1 MNLMTIV
8 TLLTDYGA
16 TDTYVGQ
23 VKGAV
28 LAISP
33 SVTLVDLTHSVPA
46 QNVRAGAFL
55 LWTGVEAF
63 PPGSIHL
70 AVVDPGVG
78 TARRAIAARCARGD
92 YFVGPDNGLLPAAI
106 HRLGGLAD
114 AVELTR
120 SKYWTPRLY
129 GTFHGRDLF
138 APVAGHLARGVSL
151 RELGEP
157 IADLQGP
164 LSLPQ
169 PSQQGDSLRGEILHV
184 DSFGT
189 LVTNFRGEQIAYEFA
204 LTIRGRRI
212 VGRRDAVFESV
223 AEGTLIGLVGS
234 AGLVEIAL
242 RNGSAATELGAGV
255 GEPVLAQPPASAH
268 ATPD

>member
-1 MNLMTIV
+1 MTII

-16 TDTYVGQ
+16 ADTYVGQ
-23 VKGAV
+23 LKGAI

-33 SVTLVDLTHSVPA
+33 SVTLVDLTHLVPA

-78 TARRAIAARCARGD
+78 TARRAIGAKCARGD
-92 YFVGPDNGLLPAAI
+92 FFVGPDNGLLPAAI
-106 HRLGGLAD
+106 NRLGGLTD
-114 AVELTR
+114 AVELTQ
-120 SKYWTPRLY
+120 SKYWSPRVY
-129 GTFHGRDLF
+129 PTFHGRDLF
-138 APVAGHLARGVSL
+138 APVAGHLARGAPL
-151 RELGEP
+151 RELGEG

-164 LSLPQ
+164 LSFPLPNER
-169 PSQQGDSLRGEILHV
+169 GDALHGEILHV

-189 LVTNFRGEQIAYEFA
+189 LITNIRGDQLADEFA
-204 LTIRGRRI
+204 LTVRGRRI
-212 VGRRDAVFESV
+212 VGSQTAVFESV
-223 AEGTLIGLVGS
+223 AERMLVGLVGS

-242 RNGSAATELGAGV
+242 RNGSAATELRATA
-255 GEPVLAQPPASAH
+255 GEPITAQPTRRQAPV
-268 ATPD
+268 T